1 MNQIVT
7 GFKGPN
13 VLHIMGF
20 IQFRIS
26 AWQRIELRNSGMKG
40 RAWAFPGQP
49 YALGLSIFTWA
60 FHFHLGFPGRFE
72 KKANYETTNIH
83 DPQVRGTKIYFN
95 EFLSNCLAFSRSKFV
110 YLPHCRQLCHIDP
123 WPRSIHLHRL
133 HASESKLRILVTSN
147 AGAWRT
153 AQSLRSAPTMRCNRS
168 SARRRTAQALIG
180 TNFQQTKRT
189 NMF

>member
-49 YALGLSIFTWA
+49 YA
-60 FHFHLGFPGRFE
+60 FHFHLGFP
-72 KKANYETTNIH
+72 
-83 DPQVRGTKIYFN
+83 
-95 EFLSNCLAFSRSKFV
+95 FLLGLSGL
-110 YLPHCRQLCHIDP
+110 
-123 WPRSIHLHRL
+123 
-133 HASESKLRILVTSN
+133 T
-147 AGAWRT
+147 RT
-153 AQSLRSAPTMRCNRS
+153 
-168 SARRRTAQALIG
+168 I
-180 TNFQQTKRT
+180 
-189 NMF
+189 

>member
-60 FHFHLGFPGRFE
+60 FPDDL
-72 KKANYETTNIH
+72 KKKRIT
-83 DPQVRGTKIYFN
+83 
-95 EFLSNCLAFSRSKFV
+95 
-110 YLPHCRQLCHIDP
+110 
-123 WPRSIHLHRL
+123 
-133 HASESKLRILVTSN
+133 KLRISMI
-147 AGAWRT
+147 
-153 AQSLRSAPTMRCNRS
+153 LR
-168 SARRRTAQALIG
+168 
-180 TNFQQTKRT
+180 
-189 NMF
+189 

>member
-60 FHFHLGFPGRFE
+60 FRIYPDFPNFTWAWPDEFTEFVASINSIRFE
-72 KKANYETTNIH
+72 MA
-83 DPQVRGTKIYFN
+83 
-95 EFLSNCLAFSRSKFV
+95 AA
-110 YLPHCRQLCHIDP
+110 RQI
-123 WPRSIHLHRL
+123 R
-133 HASESKLRILVTSN
+133 
-147 AGAWRT
+147 
-153 AQSLRSAPTMRCNRS
+153 QY
-168 SARRRTAQALIG
+168 
-180 TNFQQTKRT
+180 
-189 NMF
+189 